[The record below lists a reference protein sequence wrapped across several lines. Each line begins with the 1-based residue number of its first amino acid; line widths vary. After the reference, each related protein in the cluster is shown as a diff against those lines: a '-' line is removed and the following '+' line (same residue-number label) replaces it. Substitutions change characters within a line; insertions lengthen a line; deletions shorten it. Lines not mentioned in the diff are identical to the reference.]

1 MASKLDAYR
10 GCLLGLAVGDAMG
23 MPVDD
28 MRWAEIEENYG
39 PRGLLGY
46 DPGSDY
52 AEITSYTQV
61 CAYICNALLLSV
73 SRGKGDQKLEYVKLG
88 LREWTRSQQFAR
100 DPERSFCWV
109 AKLPG
114 LRRRHCRDARMLD
127 TLRLWFNGIP
137 QPGGNQYNTPGSLTS
152 AIAVGMFFHEQRMQP
167 MQVGELAAQI
177 VSLTHGDPHAF
188 LSAAVLAYAITGILH
203 EPELPLADQFRSA
216 ISVMF
221 HQFKETYPQAKTV
234 AATLSAAVERAQGA
248 EPMDEVMEALN
259 CYSAMDCLAGAIYA
273 ALANEEDFDTAML
286 TAVNHSGYSS
296 AVASITGA
304 ILGAKM
310 GDSSLPDFYLES
322 LEVVKPLRQLADD
335 MRSFTPTKGLFDDDW
350 DQKYVQGIPLVN

>member
-1 MASKLDAYR
+1 MANKLCAYR
-10 GCLLGLAVGDAMG
+10 GCLLGMAVGDAMG
-23 MPVDD
+23 LPVDD
-28 MRWAEIEENYG
+28 MRWAEIEANYG

-350 DQKYVQGIPLVN
+350 DQKYVQGIPLGM

>member
-28 MRWAEIEENYG
+28 MRWAQIEENYG

-350 DQKYVQGIPLVN
+350 DQKYVQGIPLGM

>member
-1 MASKLDAYR
+1 
-10 GCLLGLAVGDAMG
+10 
-23 MPVDD
+23 
-28 MRWAEIEENYG
+28 
-39 PRGLLGY
+39 
-46 DPGSDY
+46 
-52 AEITSYTQV
+52 
-61 CAYICNALLLSV
+61 
-73 SRGKGDQKLEYVKLG
+73 
-88 LREWTRSQQFAR
+88 
-100 DPERSFCWV
+100 
-109 AKLPG
+109 
-114 LRRRHCRDARMLD
+114 
-127 TLRLWFNGIP
+127 
-137 QPGGNQYNTPGSLTS
+137 
-152 AIAVGMFFHEQRMQP
+152 MQP

-203 EPELPLADQFRSA
+203 EPELPLEDQFRSA

-350 DQKYVQGIPLVN
+350 DQKYVQGIPLGM